1 MKVSMNPRIKLIPGQ
16 SRKGGTVDLDNSYN
30 LEIRDVRTSDT
41 GKYICQLSSMNP
53 REVIHTLVVLV
64 PPKITFMTPAARME
78 VAKGSTVYLECHG
91 DGNPAPTIS
100 WSRKNDVMPN
110 GESSNEK
117 EIIEIRNADRTA
129 IGMYKCSADNH
140 VGTPDT
146 REVEVSVIYP
156 PEIELERRMVHT
168 GIGFEVQLI
177 CVIHAEPPANIH
189 WFFGTAQLATTERH
203 SQQNHGS
210 RLRI

>member
-1 MKVSMNPRIKLIPGQ
+1 
-16 SRKGGTVDLDNSYN
+16 
-30 LEIRDVRTSDT
+30 
-41 GKYICQLSSMNP
+41 
-53 REVIHTLVVLV
+53 
-64 PPKITFMTPAARME
+64 
-78 VAKGSTVYLECHG
+78 
-91 DGNPAPTIS
+91 
-100 WSRKNDVMPN
+100 MPN
-110 GESSNEK
+110 GEASNEK

-146 REVEVSVIYP
+146 REVEVSVICKRFINGLGKGIIFNVSFSRADP
-156 PEIELERRMVHT
+156 PEVELERRMVHT

-210 RLRI
+210 RYSLHIRNVTIYDLGNYTCQATNKLGRDRKVMTLTGIPAVCVFDSVSLFSIPKIALFRPDVI